1 MLPAEGQCPSTIT
14 EYFAKDTVPTK
25 TCEVHQTITICNE
38 SHVKATEYCPDT
50 TTYHYSTN
58 DDGEIVLEDADFTPE
73 KDFMD
78 TTCPIHTKE
87 AHEEEERIKQ
97 EEEELSNRDITYTIS
112 TIVEGGGSISG
123 PTSAKQGESV
133 TLTFIPN
140 DGYTISNV
148 TIDSVAKG
156 AISSYTFNNIAENHS
171 VTVTFVSSGSG
182 DAPPD
187 SNVYEE
193 QVYQEYDNKYGASIL
208 PARSLLYQSFRHLW
222 LKD

>member
-1 MLPAEGQCPSTIT
+1 
-14 EYFAKDTVPTK
+14 
-25 TCEVHQTITICNE
+25 
-38 SHVKATEYCPDT
+38 
-50 TTYHYSTN
+50 
-58 DDGEIVLEDADFTPE
+58 
-73 KDFMD
+73 
-78 TTCPIHTKE
+78 
-87 AHEEEERIKQ
+87 
-97 EEEELSNRDITYTIS
+97 
-112 TIVEGGGSISG
+112 VEGGGSISG

-193 QVYQEYDNKYGASIL
+193 QVYQEYDKNKVLLATLSRPSGVARQQTSHPRGAH
-208 PARSLLYQSFRHLW
+208 PRGAYLLYRTNFPIKQIQGKHIACP
-222 LKD
+222 